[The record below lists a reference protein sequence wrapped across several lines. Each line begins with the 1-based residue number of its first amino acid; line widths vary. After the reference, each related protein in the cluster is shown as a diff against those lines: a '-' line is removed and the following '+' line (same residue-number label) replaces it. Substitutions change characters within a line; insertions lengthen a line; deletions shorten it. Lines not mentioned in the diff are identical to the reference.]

1 MMTRDETHAKGGT
14 GVKVRKR
21 RKRGTRRET
30 AAEAMCLYCVYLIE
44 AVRLKSW
51 DALLYHRRVK
61 FPLCAH
67 HNESP
72 GVLREVHPADKC
84 RHFRARH
91 KPPERVAV
99 RQPADPS
106 IRYIPLTHRHVTI
119 VDAAD
124 YEWLGR
130 YRWFT
135 KGGASGKYYA
145 GRSVRG
151 QIILMHREIMKPPKG
166 MVVDH
171 INGNSLD
178 NRRCN
183 LRICTPATEPAQPP
197 LHRQHL
203 RLCRGVSAGQAVE
216 GTGPVSGPDRLQ
228 GTLRRQGRGRQGA
241 GRQGQ
246 RSVRRIRLPEFP
258 GGEMSRCG
266 FRIADCGLA
275 ARPRSRLRPPVSRL
289 PHCGSA
295 MVHLQ

>member
-1 MMTRDETHAKGGT
+1 MMTRDETCAKGGT
-14 GVKVRKR
+14 GVKVRRR

-51 DALLYHRRVK
+51 DALLHHRRVK

-84 RHFRARH
+84 RHFRARR
-91 KPPERVAV
+91 KPAERIAV

-124 YEWLGR
+124 YAWLGR

-183 LRICTPATEPAQPP
+183 LRICTPAQNQHNRRFTGNISGYAGVYPQGKRWRAQV
-197 LHRQHL
+197 Q
-203 RLCRGVSAGQAVE
+203 S
-216 GTGPVSGPDRLQ
+216 
-228 GTLRRQGRGRQGA
+228 RGRVVYRELFDDKVEAAKARDAKAKEVYGEFA
-241 GRQGQ
+241 C
-246 RSVRRIRLPEFP
+246 LNFPE
-258 GGEMSRCG
+258 ER
-266 FRIADCGLA
+266 
-275 ARPRSRLRPPVSRL
+275 
-289 PHCGSA
+289 
-295 MVHLQ
+295 